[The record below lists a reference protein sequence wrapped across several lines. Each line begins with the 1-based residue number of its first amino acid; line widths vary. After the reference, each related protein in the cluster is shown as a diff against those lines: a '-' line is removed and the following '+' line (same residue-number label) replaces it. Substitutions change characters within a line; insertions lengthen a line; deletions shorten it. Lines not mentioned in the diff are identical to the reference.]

1 MSSLFLFSHFSGTG
15 TGRKAITEAHL
26 DEECEKFCR
35 YDGQE
40 VHVLD
45 HNANVLLSEAVPE
58 GQPRDEASPEINRG
72 DLRSILLG
80 GLDEESVLWGH
91 KLSSAAEKK
100 TEDGQ
105 VEYELEFTNGKRV
118 VADLVVGAVS
128 KRRNSE

>member
-1 MSSLFLFSHFSGTG
+1 MLSLFLFSLCSG

-26 DEECEKFCR
+26 DEEFEKFCR

-45 HNANVLLSEAVPE
+45 HKANVLLSEAVPE

-72 DLRSILLG
+72 DLRTILLG

-100 TEDGQ
+100 TQDDQ
-105 VEYELEFTNGKRV
+105 VEYELEFTNGRRV

-128 KRRNSE
+128 KR